1 MMIDDWTNIRAA
13 HEIKRLR
20 RATFWIVLLDAVLI
34 CAFFALCY
42 WTLTGFGQTT
52 LSEGLA
58 RLADWIRGGTR

>member
-20 RATFWIVLLDAVLI
+20 RATFWIVLLDAAVLLLLVGLI
-34 CAFFALCY
+34 
-42 WTLTGFGQTT
+42 WLTCTHFLDTS

-58 RLADWIRGGTR
+58 RLTDWIRGGK

>member
-20 RATFWIVLLDAVLI
+20 RATFWTLLLDAVLI
-34 CAFFALCY
+34 GLLGAIV
-42 WTLTGFGQTT
+42 WLTCTTFLDTT

-58 RLADWIRGGTR
+58 RLTDWIRGGTR